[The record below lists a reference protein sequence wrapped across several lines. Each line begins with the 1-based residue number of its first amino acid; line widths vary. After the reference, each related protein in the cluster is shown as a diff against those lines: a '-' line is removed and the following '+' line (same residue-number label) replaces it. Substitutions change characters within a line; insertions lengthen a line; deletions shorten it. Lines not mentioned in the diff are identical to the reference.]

1 MKPITRILIALS
13 SLSMIATY
21 YVPLWQIQLWAPQ
34 YPEGLN
40 MKIWHNHLGGAFDI
54 INGLNHY
61 IGMRLIK
68 DEMFPEFAYIG
79 ILIGIY
85 IALGLITSISGKI
98 NLLKAFVVTGVLYGV
113 AALYDFYRWGYDY
126 GHNLDPHAAIQVPGM
141 SYQPPVI
148 GYKNLLNFTAYSG
161 PDIGGWIIIA
171 ASIVATFL
179 LVYELLIDRNRKKAE
194 LHMTGK
200 IALVVLASTFISSCS
215 AQGPSPI
222 QFGKDECTHCKM
234 TLTDQKFGA
243 EIITTTNKVYK
254 YDDVNCL
261 VNYLKAYPEIGKKV
275 ISIYLVDY
283 SKTGNF
289 VLANEAFFLYSDE
302 IRSPMGSAIAAFST
316 SNDRDEIKKK
326 LTLSESLAW
335 EKVKTRY

>member
-98 NLLKAFVVTGVLYGV
+98 NLLKAFVITGILYGV

-161 PDIGGWIIIA
+161 PDTGGWIIIS
-171 ASIVATFL
+171 ASVVASLL
-179 LVYELLIDRNRKKAE
+179 LVYELIRAKKRKKAE
-194 LHMTGK
+194 NRIIGKMAMIIMTT
-200 IALVVLASTFISSCS
+200 AFISSCS
-215 AQGPSPI
+215 AQGPAPI
-222 QFGKDECTHCKM
+222 QFGKDECSHCKM

-261 VNYLKAYPEIGKKV
+261 VNYLKAYPEVEKNVKT
-275 ISIYLVDY
+275 IYIVDY
-283 SKTGNF
+283 SNAGNF
-289 VLANEAFFLYSDE
+289 YSSYEAFFF
-302 IRSPMGSAIAAFST
+302 IQ
-316 SNDRDEIKKK
+316 KK
-326 LTLSESLAW
+326 
-335 EKVKTRY
+335 

>member
-1 MKPITRILIALS
+1 MANTALGTTISGRIK
-13 SLSMIATY
+13 Y
-21 YVPLWQIQLWAPQ
+21 D
-34 YPEGLN
+34 
-40 MKIWHNHLGGAFDI
+40 HLAQPFGGAFDI

-98 NLLKAFVVTGVLYGV
+98 NLLKAFVITGILYGV

-161 PDIGGWIIIA
+161 PDTGGWIIIS
-171 ASIVATFL
+171 ASVVASLL
-179 LVYELLIDRNRKKAE
+179 LVYELIRAKKRKKAE
-194 LHMTGK
+194 NRIIGKMAMIIMTT
-200 IALVVLASTFISSCS
+200 AFISSCS
-215 AQGPSPI
+215 AQGPAPI
-222 QFGKDECTHCKM
+222 QFGKDECSHCKM

-261 VNYLKAYPEIGKKV
+261 VNYLKAYPEVEKNVKT
-275 ISIYLVDY
+275 IYIVDY
-283 SKTGNF
+283 SNAGNF
-289 VLANEAFFLYSDE
+289 IPINEALLLYSEE
-302 IRSPMGSAIAAFST
+302 IRSPMGSSIAAFS
-316 SNDRDEIKKK
+316 SKPDREAIQNQ
-326 LTLSESLAW
+326 LPLSETTTW
-335 EKVKTRY
+335 EKVKTSY